1 MLVKKYA
8 IVQAVI
14 LENHDKV
21 KDLEIQIRGQ
31 GILTLGLL
39 GQIVEVEIII
49 PVGIIIQVEII
60 TLTGIAAVEIII
72 LVGIIA
78 VEIMIVEG
86 DNLAF

>member
-8 IVQAVI
+8 IVQVAI

-21 KDLEIQIRGQ
+21 KGPEIQIGGQ

-49 PVGIIIQVEII
+49 PVEII

-86 DNLAF
+86 DNLTF

>member
-1 MLVKKYA
+1 MPVKKYA
-8 IVQAVI
+8 IVQVAI

-21 KDLEIQIRGQ
+21 KGLEIQIVGQ
-31 GILTLGLL
+31 GILTLGHL

-49 PVGIIIQVEII
+49 PVEIIILVEII

-72 LVGIIA
+72 PVGIIA

>member
-1 MLVKKYA
+1 MPVKKYA
-8 IVQAVI
+8 IVQVAI

-21 KDLEIQIRGQ
+21 KGLEIQIVGQ
-31 GILTLGLL
+31 GILTLGHL

-49 PVGIIIQVEII
+49 PVEII
-60 TLTGIAAVEIII
+60 TLAGIAAVEIII
-72 LVGIIA
+72 PVGIIA